1 MDGGREV
8 WEAAVV
14 PRSDTSFSW
23 HLREKSLKM
32 INMKVPR
39 YIQFPSFPLQ
49 TIIKLST
56 EEDFLS
62 GVVKCKILHMIIAIN
77 SKFIV

>member
-14 PRSDTSFSW
+14 PRPDTSFSW

-32 INMKVPR
+32 INMKVPKN
-39 YIQFPSFPLQ
+39 IQFPSFPLQ

>member
-14 PRSDTSFSW
+14 PRPDTSFSW

-49 TIIKLST
+49 IIIKLST
-56 EEDFLS
+56 EDSLS
-62 GVVKCKILHMIIAIN
+62 GIVKCKILHMIIVIN

>member
-1 MDGGREV
+1 M

-14 PRSDTSFSW
+14 PRPDTSFSW
-23 HLREKSLKM
+23 HLREKSLEM

-49 TIIKLST
+49 IIIKLST
-56 EEDFLS
+56 EDFLY
-62 GVVKCKILHMIIAIN
+62 GVVKRKILHMIIAIN

>member
-1 MDGGREV
+1 MWEV
-8 WEAAVV
+8 AVV
-14 PRSDTSFSW
+14 PRPDTSFSW

-49 TIIKLST
+49 IIIKLST
-56 EEDFLS
+56 EDSLS
-62 GVVKCKILHMIIAIN
+62 GVVKCKILHMIIVII